1 MQSVAWEIMDIITIG
16 LGLGLCGGL
25 GASIWAAKNLQNEL
39 TKMQESGAVEHSENI
54 LKLSNL
60 NSEMLNIRQEVSDLN
75 ELLGALKATNP
86 ELSSAI
92 DAHQVLSSIKIE
104 DYKENYARLLE
115 IIDGLCIGI
124 NPTSD
129 NHEIELSEVKKSL
142 LNTILSNL
150 KEAEISFSHLNP
162 NPELA
167 KKLGFF
173 ALAKSDLELATS
185 CFGIA
190 YRVLSGDDSVLLGLE
205 KIAILEGNVQSRRQ
219 WMEARIQLDPDN
231 PELLRSHAHL
241 LAQIGDDAA
250 KKDIKRLE
258 ALGVDTAA
266 DRSLL
271 SGLMARAGES
281 NEALEKIEQA
291 LAQDPSRGQDWYS
304 HAEILFELG
313 EPRRALDSVE
323 RSIELQRQ
331 DGPSWALKAKL
342 LTVLNAPI
350 KDSLRA
356 ATHAVA
362 LEGGGTDLILL
373 KSHLLEASGSTN
385 AAEESL
391 LKAIADNPMNGEL
404 RARVADQYL
413 MSRRLGEVEQLLA
426 ETPTNSDHIL
436 LHVVEGRLLL
446 AKADRVR
453 DGTGESDEQL
463 LQDALQAF
471 NTAIEMDRESG
482 LAWLGVARA
491 KRLLKDIEGSSES
504 LRRASR
510 LLEDTDSSVAGE
522 QALLA
527 LESGDLVAASQAIDL
542 ADINGETPLIS
553 YVRGNI
559 AARRGEFEK
568 ALVHFEETLT
578 MDPGHIR
585 ARLNRCSVNL
595 LLENSPKALDDAEI
609 LLEIAPNLLLAKL
622 RRAEANMALA
632 SWSNAVE
639 DLKEII
645 DTVPNHYHALTQLAS
660 CHMALERPERAEG
673 LLNEA
678 LRINPEHA
686 EAWHQRGLMY
696 LDWKNEDAALSD
708 FESTIRCRA
717 DHMDARLHIAA
728 LHHEGG
734 RFEQAATAWMAVL
747 AIDPDHEAARVRLS
761 ECESAIR
768 A

>member
-1 MQSVAWEIMDIITIG
+1 MQQ
-16 LGLGLCGGL
+16 
-25 GASIWAAKNLQNEL
+25 K
-39 TKMQESGAVEHSENI
+39 
-54 LKLSNL
+54 
-60 NSEMLNIRQEVSDLN
+60 
-75 ELLGALKATNP
+75 
-86 ELSSAI
+86 
-92 DAHQVLSSIKIE
+92 
-104 DYKENYARLLE
+104 
-115 IIDGLCIGI
+115 
-124 NPTSD
+124 
-129 NHEIELSEVKKSL
+129 
-142 LNTILSNL
+142 
-150 KEAEISFSHLNP
+150 
-162 NPELA
+162 
-167 KKLGFF
+167 
-173 ALAKSDLELATS
+173 
-185 CFGIA
+185 
-190 YRVLSGDDSVLLGLE
+190 RV
-205 KIAILEGNVQSRRQ
+205 
-219 WMEARIQLDPDN
+219 
-231 PELLRSHAHL
+231 
-241 LAQIGDDAA
+241 
-250 KKDIKRLE
+250 
-258 ALGVDTAA
+258 
-266 DRSLL
+266 
-271 SGLMARAGES
+271 
-281 NEALEKIEQA
+281 
-291 LAQDPSRGQDWYS
+291 
-304 HAEILFELG
+304 
-313 EPRRALDSVE
+313 
-323 RSIELQRQ
+323 
-331 DGPSWALKAKL
+331 
-342 LTVLNAPI
+342 
-350 KDSLRA
+350 
-356 ATHAVA
+356 
-362 LEGGGTDLILL
+362 
-373 KSHLLEASGSTN
+373 
-385 AAEESL
+385 L

-426 ETPTNSDHIL
+426 ETPTNCDHIL

-491 KRLLKDIEGSSES
+491 KRLLKDTDGSSES

>member
-1 MQSVAWEIMDIITIG
+1 MDIITIG

-426 ETPTNSDHIL
+426 ETPTNCDHIL

-491 KRLLKDIEGSSES
+491 KRLLKDTDGSSES

>member
-1 MQSVAWEIMDIITIG
+1 MDIITIG

-39 TKMQESGAVEHSENI
+39 IKMQESGAVEHSENI

-313 EPRRALDSVE
+313 EARRALDSVE

-342 LTVLNAPI
+342 LTALNAPI

-373 KSHLLEASGSTN
+373 KSHLMEASGSTN

-527 LESGDLVAASQAIDL
+527 
-542 ADINGETPLIS
+542 
-553 YVRGNI
+553 
-559 AARRGEFEK
+559 
-568 ALVHFEETLT
+568 
-578 MDPGHIR
+578 
-585 ARLNRCSVNL
+585 
-595 LLENSPKALDDAEI
+595 
-609 LLEIAPNLLLAKL
+609 
-622 RRAEANMALA
+622 
-632 SWSNAVE
+632 
-639 DLKEII
+639 
-645 DTVPNHYHALTQLAS
+645 
-660 CHMALERPERAEG
+660 
-673 LLNEA
+673 
-678 LRINPEHA
+678 
-686 EAWHQRGLMY
+686 
-696 LDWKNEDAALSD
+696 
-708 FESTIRCRA
+708 
-717 DHMDARLHIAA
+717 
-728 LHHEGG
+728 
-734 RFEQAATAWMAVL
+734 
-747 AIDPDHEAARVRLS
+747 
-761 ECESAIR
+761 
-768 A
+768 